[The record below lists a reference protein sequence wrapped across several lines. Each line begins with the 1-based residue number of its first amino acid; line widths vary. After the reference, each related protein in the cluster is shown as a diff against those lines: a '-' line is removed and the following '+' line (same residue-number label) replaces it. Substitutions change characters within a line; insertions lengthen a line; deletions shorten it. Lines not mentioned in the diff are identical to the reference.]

1 MKFSTFSIVAYE
13 VDENSFGV
21 AVASKFLSVGAYVP
35 FAKAGVG
42 AIATQA
48 YANLSY
54 GDIGLTMLSEGKH
67 ADEVVAQLVSHDD
80 GRDERQLG
88 VVDFNGNAATY
99 TGKKC
104 MRWAGGMTGKGF
116 AIQGNILAGES
127 VIQDM
132 ASAFQSA
139 SGELADRL
147 YAALHAGEHA
157 GGDRRGRQSAALLVV
172 KPNGGYGG
180 FTDRYVDLRVDDH
193 LEPVP
198 ELNRLL
204 QLHRLYFGK
213 TDARDK
219 IKMDATIMKL
229 LQHAARSRG
238 FQLDDDLF
246 SEETIS
252 TLNDFIGSENLE
264 ERIDLSNAAIDPPAL
279 DYLRERFRQS

>member
-1 MKFSTFSIVAYE
+1 
-13 VDENSFGV
+13 
-21 AVASKFLSVGAYVP
+21 
-35 FAKAGVG
+35 
-42 AIATQA
+42 
-48 YANLSY
+48 
-54 GDIGLTMLSEGKH
+54 
-67 ADEVVAQLVSHDD
+67 
-80 GRDERQLG
+80 
-88 VVDFNGNAATY
+88 
-99 TGKKC
+99 
-104 MRWAGGMTGKGF
+104 MRWAGGVTGKGF

-127 VIQDM
+127 VIHDM

-139 SGELADRL
+139 SGELANRL
-147 YAALHAGEHA
+147 YAALLAGDHA

-193 LEPVP
+193 VEPVP

-213 TDARDK
+213 TDPRDK
-219 IKMDATIMKL
+219 IKVDATIVKL

-238 FQLDDDLF
+238 FQLDDDLL

-264 ERIDLSNAAIDPPAL
+264 ERIDLSNATIDPPAL
-279 DYLRERFRQS
+279 DYLRERFEQS